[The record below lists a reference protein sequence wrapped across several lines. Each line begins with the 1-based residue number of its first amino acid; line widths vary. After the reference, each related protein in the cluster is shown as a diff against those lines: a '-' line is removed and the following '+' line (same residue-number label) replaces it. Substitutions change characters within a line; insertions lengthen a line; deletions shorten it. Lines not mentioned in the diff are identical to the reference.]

1 MGIRTPD
8 LLHAMEARYQLR
20 HSPLQSRPS
29 LAAPGRCPVP
39 LFEDRLPGGSL
50 SVSCGRIPGRMILV
64 TLFVTWANSGSL
76 ACMPMQ
82 ALHQLS

>member
-20 HSPLQSRPS
+20 HSPLRSMS
-29 LAAPGRCPVP
+29 LAASGRCPVP

-50 SVSCGRIPGRMILV
+50 RVSCGWVPGRMTLV
-64 TLFVTWANSGSL
+64 TPCVSWANCGSL
-76 ACMPMQ
+76 ACMAMH
-82 ALHQLS
+82 ALYQPG